1 MAQLPPAAV
10 FGSAAPGQAVH
21 VLLLIENSLA
31 MLDHWTDL
39 QQHILP
45 GVLGAVRIANPGT
58 DVSSFLPPSV
68 AALHTSITRCG
79 VKRGAG
85 KRM

>member
-10 FGSAAPGQAVH
+10 FGAARPGQPVH

-31 MLDHWTDL
+31 MLDHWSDL

-45 GVLGAVRIANPGT
+45 GVLGAVRIANQGT
-58 DVSSFLPPSV
+58 NVSISLKNTTLPPP
-68 AALHTSITRCG
+68 ALHR
-79 VKRGAG
+79 
-85 KRM
+85 